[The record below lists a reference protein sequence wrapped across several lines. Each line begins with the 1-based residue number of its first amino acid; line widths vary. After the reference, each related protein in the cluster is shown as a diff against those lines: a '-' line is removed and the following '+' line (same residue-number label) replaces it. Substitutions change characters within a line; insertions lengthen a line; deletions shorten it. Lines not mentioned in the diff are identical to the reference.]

1 MKTYWAF
8 EPGTTL
14 YLLIDDADKRY
25 GAKGIVVR
33 SKRLRPGMVQLET
46 TGMGIKF
53 IHVDRRLVE
62 LCKQKAEPIEKS
74 TKRGILAKIL
84 SPILSVIITFSIVN
98 PQTTSNL
105 KSSR

>member
-8 EPGTTL
+8 EVGTTL

-33 SKRLRPGMVQLET
+33 SKRLRPGMAQLET

-53 IHVDRRLVE
+53 IHVDSRLVE
-62 LCKQKAEPIEKS
+62 LCEQKIETIEKS
-74 TKRGILAKIL
+74 TKRGILANIL
-84 SPILSVIITFSIVN
+84 SQFFP
-98 PQTTSNL
+98 
-105 KSSR
+105 